1 MELAKE
7 QVSEVSKNAVEDMQK
22 YKEAAQHF
30 FDDTYQSLTQNK
42 SKQDV
47 CGPNDAGKLL
57 DLLRDSKTISKEPK
71 ELEFP
76 PLFGQG
82 PRNEVIGEKSKENR
96 ATINEQKSNEQS
108 TTPGYQPKQ
117 EQRLLPN
124 SKSFSN

>member
-7 QVSEVSKNAVEDMQK
+7 KVSEVSKNAAEDMQK
-22 YKEAAQHF
+22 YKEAGQHL
-30 FDDTYQSLTQNK
+30 FDDSYQSLTKKNGAP
-42 SKQDV
+42 DT

-57 DLLRDSKTISKEPK
+57 DLLRDSKAISKEPK
-71 ELEFP
+71 DLEFP

-82 PRNEVIGEKSKENR
+82 PRNEVIGESRKDNR
-96 ATINEQKSNEQS
+96 ATTNEASKNEQS

-124 SKSFSN
+124 AKSFSN